1 MADKSS
7 VLILAPRPLTV
18 TDAAGLEASITPKLW
33 APVQILESDFNSP
46 IAAVGDLAA
55 DGDVWRI
62 TIQTPS
68 AMPGWVFYPIALRAT
83 LVDTN
88 ATTAF
93 DLLFEDR
100 GMASNEGVFEDAA
113 ESPQNYYEFTLG
125 TVFQGFDF
133 TGDFKLRTIAM
144 PFPGFPP
151 KLPLSETGAPINDA
165 LGAIMLRVGTFSA
178 VGIVDTSLHVDARWL
193 AFPRTALKS
202 AGFYVPRLYFRAN

>member
-7 VLILAPRPLTV
+7 VLLTTPRPLTV
-18 TDAAGLEASITPKLW
+18 ADAAGLTASVVPALW
-33 APVQILESDFNSP
+33 APTQILETDLNTP
-46 IAAVGDLAA
+46 LAAVGGLAA

-62 TIQTPS
+62 TIETPS
-68 AMPGWVFYPIALRAT
+68 AMPSWVFYPIAMRAT

-88 ATTAF
+88 STAAF
-93 DLLFEDR
+93 DALFEDT
-100 GMASNEGVFEDAA
+100 GMASNEGVFEDGA
-113 ESPQNYYEFTLG
+113 ESPQNYFECTLG
-125 TVFQGFDF
+125 PVFQGFDF
-133 TGDFKLRTIAM
+133 TGDFKIRTIPM

-202 AGFYVPRLYFRAN
+202 SGFYMPRLYFRVN

>member
-7 VLILAPRPLTV
+7 VALLAPRPLTV
-18 TDAAGLEASITPKLW
+18 ADAAGLLASITPSFWSPSQL
-33 APVQILESDFNSP
+33 LETDFNTP
-46 IAAVGDLAA
+46 IAAVGGLAA

-62 TIQTPS
+62 TLETPS

-88 ATTAF
+88 STSQF
-93 DLLFEDR
+93 DTLFENI
-100 GMASNEGVFEDAA
+100 GMASNEGVFEDGS
-113 ESPQNYYEFTLG
+113 ESPQNYFEFTVDP
-125 TVFQGFDF
+125 TFQGFDAG
-133 TGDFKLRTIAM
+133 GDFKIRTMAM

-178 VGIVDTSLHVDARWL
+178 VGIVDTSLHVDGRWL

-202 AGFYVPRLYFRAN
+202 GGFYVPRLFFSGN